1 MRPGRWP
8 KTFADDHAPG
18 RPAAQRLGDERCV
31 GAEEG
36 HRRHQA
42 TSSSAN
48 PSPSTSAGR
57 SDALAALG
65 SPGLRRCRGSRYTR
79 QNEFDDILTPCRR

>member
-65 SPGLRRCRGSRYTR
+65 SPVSGGV
-79 QNEFDDILTPCRR
+79 EAAATPDRTSSMTS